1 MLDGEIPPRGKDSR
15 SRARQSLVP
24 DRESSPL
31 GGISLSHMN
40 ESINLHL
47 SNVSP
52 VAVQYNA
59 LKKLDR

>member
-31 GGISLSHMN
+31 GGISLSRTRYN
-40 ESINLHL
+40 DLHL

-59 LKKLDR
+59 LRKLDR